1 MHKVYFDEE
10 IAWQTVFG
18 NVEADICCSPFV
30 GLDLLGLYVLAVDV
44 LKCYVQSNERYDAGN
59 VAITLIGH
67 NADKGCLSRTID
79 DAVGKDVE
87 PSSGLAAFIIVDAR
101 YADIIRTVVLL
112 KHCVC
117 GVVFTTGNGEG
128 TFALFVA
135 LEHYLPIISCIEA
148 DARPFDWS
156 TCDGIDYCEDV
167 LMSRQT

>member
-30 GLDLLGLYVLAVDV
+30 GLDLLGLYVLAVDI
-44 LKCYVQSNERYDAGN
+44 LKCYVQSNERHDVGN

-87 PSSGLAAFIIVDAR
+87 PSTGLAAFIIVDAR
-101 YADIIRTVVLL
+101 YADVFRTVVLL

-117 GVVFTTGNGEG
+117 GVVFSTRNGEG

-135 LEHYLPIISCIEA
+135 LEYSRLFISSCEIY
-148 DARPFDWS
+148 ARSFDRS
-156 TCDGIDYCEDV
+156 ACHSIDYSEDMQ
-167 LMSRQT
+167 MSRQT